1 MPGDPGILDAMAK
14 PDIADLQSRA
24 ESIRAEL
31 RVPKQNEVF
40 KAAVEAGYLA
50 ARADGVVDAEEAAAI
65 VRAVELLS
73 TGAVI
78 EWEAEELVAECA
90 RKADAETPGAR
101 AAAVG
106 AELAALEQGE
116 AGIYFAKLDG
126 VPVSLDG
133 PKPFPCGT
141 RGLHAPPLNRRLFT
155 GVTAAEA
162 RPSQKGT
169 GSPGASRWAPT
180 LPRPRASTSWS
191 CSTASTPTTP
201 LSTRARWTS
210 WRSSGPTV
218 SHRWTLPLLRSLR
231 YRRHST
237 LLHRLD
243 DGDPPIDVHAHPR
256 S

>member
-24 ESIRAEL
+24 ESLRAEL

-50 ARADGVVDAEEAAAI
+50 ARADGVVDAEETAAI
-65 VRAVELLS
+65 VRAVDLLS

-116 AGIYFAKLDG
+116 AGIYFAALVAHASKGIDKKEADVLKEIG
-126 VPVSLDG
+126 
-133 PKPFPCGT
+133 KAA
-141 RGLHAPPLNRRLFT
+141 GLTNDRVRDIVKKA
-155 GVTAAEA
+155 GKA
-162 RPSQKGT
+162 G
-169 GSPGASRWAPT
+169 
-180 LPRPRASTSWS
+180 
-191 CSTASTPTTP
+191 
-201 LSTRARWTS
+201 
-210 WRSSGPTV
+210 
-218 SHRWTLPLLRSLR
+218 
-231 YRRHST
+231 
-237 LLHRLD
+237 
-243 DGDPPIDVHAHPR
+243 
-256 S
+256 